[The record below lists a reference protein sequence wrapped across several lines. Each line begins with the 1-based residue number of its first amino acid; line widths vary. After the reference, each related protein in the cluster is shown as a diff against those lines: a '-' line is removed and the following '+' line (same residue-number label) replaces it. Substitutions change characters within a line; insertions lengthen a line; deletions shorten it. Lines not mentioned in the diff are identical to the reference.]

1 MRAPGLAPTEA
12 PALVFKTTV
21 STVILRADLPYV
33 SQMDAMVKRLL
44 WGGQQ
49 L

>member
-1 MRAPGLAPTEA
+1 MRAPGLAPTEV

-21 STVILRADLPYV
+21 SAVILRADLPYV
-33 SQMDAMVKRLL
+33 SHMNEMVKWLL
-44 WGGQQ
+44 WEGQQ